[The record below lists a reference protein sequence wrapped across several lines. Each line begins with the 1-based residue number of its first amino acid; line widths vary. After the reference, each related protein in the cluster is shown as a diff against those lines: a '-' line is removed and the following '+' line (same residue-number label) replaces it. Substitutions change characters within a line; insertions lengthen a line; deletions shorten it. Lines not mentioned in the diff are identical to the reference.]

1 MFITIDRYATPVAL
15 RRELLLSFSRAAF
28 TATTMVVEVE
38 EFPKFLHC
46 VYHAWAVLSRQ
57 SEGVA
62 MRLPLRCVVNGRRF
76 WVRVEGNALRYGE
89 E

>member
-1 MFITIDRYATPVAL
+1 MIIMIDRKATPVVL
-15 RRELLLSFSRAAF
+15 RRELLLSFGRILM
-28 TATTMVVEVE
+28 TPLTMSVEVE
-38 EFPKFLHC
+38 AFPQFLRC

-57 SEGVA
+57 SEGAA

-76 WVRVEGNALRYGE
+76 WIKVEGNALRYGE

>member
-1 MFITIDRYATPVAL
+1 MIIMIDRHATPVSL
-15 RRELLLSFSRAAF
+15 RRELLLSFGKVLV
-28 TATTMVVEVE
+28 TTLTMSVEVP
-38 EFPKFLHC
+38 EFPAFLHC
-46 VYHAWAVLSRQ
+46 VYRAWAVLSRG
-57 SEGVA
+57 SDGDA